1 MKIIDTHIH
10 PELIIEF
17 EKKINNSF
25 CDNNYIINKGS
36 EKLIEKMFCI
46 CTELIELNNLRYI
59 SKNYEKYYFSIGIH
73 PCEVKDSF
81 GESLLFEMKENI
93 FDIKSKKEKI
103 IGIGEIGLD
112 FWRSENSIYKK
123 EQIDF
128 FIGQIE
134 LAILFDLPL
143 IIHTRN
149 ATEETYNILQQYRG
163 RIRGT
168 IHAFQYD
175 KEWAGKFVDLGFVL
189 GIGGIVTY
197 PKNDHIREAI
207 KHVGI
212 NHIVLETDSPFL
224 PIQSMRGKIN
234 YPHYC
239 YDIGMYV
246 SQLLEMEKEFFF
258 DQVYDNTIKIFIV

>member
-25 CDNNYIINKGS
+25 FDHNYIINEGN
-36 EKLIEKMFCI
+36 EKLIDKMFCI
-46 CTELIELNNLRYI
+46 CTELIELDNLRYI

-73 PCEVKDSF
+73 PCEVKHPLS
-81 GESLLFEMKENI
+81 ESLLFEMRENI
-93 FDIKSKKEKI
+93 FDIKNKKEKI

-112 FWRSENSIYKK
+112 FWREENSAYKK

-149 ATEETYNILQQYRG
+149 ATEETYDILKKYKG
-163 RIRGT
+163 RVRGT

-175 KEWAGKFVDLGFVL
+175 KEWATKFVDLGFVL
-189 GIGGIVTY
+189 GVGGIVTY

-207 KHVGI
+207 KHVGSS
-212 NHIVLETDSPFL
+212 NIVLETDSPFL

-234 YPHYC
+234 YPHYSF
-239 YDIGMYV
+239 DIGLYL
-246 SQLLEMEKEFFF
+246 SQYLEIEKELFF
-258 DQVYDNTIKIFIV
+258 DQIYSNTIKIFSV